1 MLFCAHFTCIH
12 IHGVQR
18 SHSWSSFATC
28 WGLTVSFSITEE
40 PENASRKQGSAAG
53 CLWHHSLWGSGGIS
67 IRQLQLGCHTRQQ
80 HLASQELVL
89 QSLQFGKVVVFCPL
103 WSPLYILHQ
112 LYGWNSYP
120 DTRWASAL
128 KRFGLALTPGKASR
142 QGCQWALQSWGLLY
156 IREECTHLSA
166 CPRPAAGATWENSG
180 FLARSV
186 TNSTW

>member
-1 MLFCAHFTCIH
+1 MEFRGPTADPLLQLAEVWQCP
-12 IHGVQR
+12 
-18 SHSWSSFATC
+18 S
-28 WGLTVSFSITEE
+28 
-40 PENASRKQGSAAG
+40 ASLRNLRTLQGSRAVLQGVCDTTA
-53 CLWHHSLWGSGGIS
+53 SGARGIS

-80 HLASQELVL
+80 HPASQELVL

-128 KRFGLALTPGKASR
+128 KRFGLALTPGKAYR